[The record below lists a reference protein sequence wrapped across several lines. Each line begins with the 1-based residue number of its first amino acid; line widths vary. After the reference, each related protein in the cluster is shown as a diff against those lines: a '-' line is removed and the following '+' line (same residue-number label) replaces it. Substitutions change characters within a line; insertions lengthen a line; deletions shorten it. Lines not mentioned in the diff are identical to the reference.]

1 MPLRLFT
8 IDLNIDNINRI
19 RSQNK
24 NFLYRLNSL
33 KSSIVSVLRNNFL
46 KLAKKIKS
54 EEYSLLNIKDEFEED
69 NEDLP
74 TIEVLNQFS
83 FKEIFYKENEE
94 KYNEF
99 RKSFALGLEKYLGIG

>member
-1 MPLRLFT
+1 M
-8 IDLNIDNINRI
+8 
-19 RSQNK
+19 
-24 NFLYRLNSL
+24 
-33 KSSIVSVLRNNFL
+33 
-46 KLAKKIKS
+46 
-54 EEYSLLNIKDEFEED
+54 NIKDEFEED